1 MIFTL
6 SGILGAVLACGA
18 YLGLHYHRLGLK
30 AYAELNL
37 ASALLCGLSLVGA
50 FNLGSALIEL
60 FFAIVSLAALT
71 KKGPSPWTPS
81 SRFPAWFSRLRLPSP
96 RWPPSWVPTVAR
108 PLQLELPF

>member
-1 MIFTL
+1 MLFTL

-18 YLGLHYHRLGLK
+18 YLGLHYHRLSLR

-60 FFAIVSLAALT
+60 FFAVVSIMTLT
-71 KKGPSPWTPS
+71 KKGSPAWTPF
-81 SRFPAWFSRLRLPSP
+81 SRFLAWFSRRLPLWLRLWLS
-96 RWPPSWVPTVAR
+96 SATTVGR